1 MFTFFFIEVVAVLI
15 MFPMSLGTKFRTRRI
30 KTNSENNYS
39 ANVSWNLNEKDEK
52 MNGQKSEKNF
62 FTRACRKDMCDNY
75 AL

>member
-1 MFTFFFIEVVAVLI
+1 M
-15 MFPMSLGTKFRTRRI
+15 

-39 ANVSWNLNEKDEK
+39 ANISWNLNEKDEK